1 MTPEAKN
8 LRTLIQQHLAPTLFS
23 RLQRMGK
30 LAEQMGVA
38 AFLVGGLVRD
48 LLIGRKNFDV
58 DMMIEADGIAFARA
72 LSRRRGAQVMV
83 HQRFGTAVVI
93 FPDGFKLDVATARA
107 ESYDSPTALPKV
119 TPSSLKDDLS
129 RRDFTIN
136 TLAIR
141 LNRSQF
147 GELIDLYG
155 GRRDL
160 KERTIRVLH
169 NLSFV
174 EDPSRVFR
182 AFRFELR
189 FGFRLHEETRT
200 LVKGTVKQELFHC
213 LSGHRLLEEL
223 VFLFSEAKPRKA
235 VARPGELDLLR
246 FIHPSLKWLPRLAAL
261 LKAVEHVLGWYRRQ
275 CRERTINAW
284 LVYFM
289 ALMEVITEKAVGE
302 TLQRLT
308 VPERQAEKIR
318 AGRFASTAILHRL
331 AKRPRSR
338 PSETYRALTGFSD
351 ETLLLLMAKT
361 KSRTVKRQIS
371 DFLTTHRHVN
381 TFLTGTDLKA
391 MGLKPGPIYKKI
403 LGRLLE
409 ARLNREISAEAEEW
423 ELVKRMT
430 KI

>member
-38 AFLVGGLVRD
+38 SFLVGGLVRD

-58 DMMIEADGIAFARA
+58 DVVIEADGIAFARA
-72 LSRRRGAQVMV
+72 LSRRVGAHVIA

-107 ESYDSPTALPKV
+107 ESYDSPAALPKV
-119 TPSSLKDDLS
+119 TPSSIKDDLS

-141 LNRSQF
+141 LSQPQL
-147 GELIDLYG
+147 GELFDLPG

-160 KERTIRVLH
+160 KEKTIRVLH

-174 EDPSRVFR
+174 EDPTRVVR
-182 AFRFELR
+182 AIRFELR

-200 LVKGTVKQELFHC
+200 LIKGAVKQELFHC
-213 LSGHRLLEEL
+213 HSGHRLLEEL
-223 VFLFSEAKPRKA
+223 MLLFSEAEPRKV
-235 VARPGELDLLR
+235 VARLGELDLLR
-246 FIHPSLKWLPRLAAL
+246 FIHLSLKWLPRLAAL

-275 CRERTINAW
+275 CRERTTNAW

-289 ALMEVITEKAVGE
+289 ASWK
-302 TLQRLT
+302 
-308 VPERQAEKIR
+308 
-318 AGRFASTAILHRL
+318 
-331 AKRPRSR
+331 
-338 PSETYRALTGFSD
+338 
-351 ETLLLLMAKT
+351 
-361 KSRTVKRQIS
+361 
-371 DFLTTHRHVN
+371 
-381 TFLTGTDLKA
+381 
-391 MGLKPGPIYKKI
+391 
-403 LGRLLE
+403 
-409 ARLNREISAEAEEW
+409 
-423 ELVKRMT
+423 
-430 KI
+430 